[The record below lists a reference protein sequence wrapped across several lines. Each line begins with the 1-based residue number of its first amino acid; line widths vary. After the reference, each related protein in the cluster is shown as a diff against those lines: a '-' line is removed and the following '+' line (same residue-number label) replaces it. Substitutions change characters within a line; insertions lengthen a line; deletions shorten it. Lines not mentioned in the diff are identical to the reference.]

1 MRYLVRLKGAK
12 KIGDLGH
19 GLVGRVSS
27 GCPVK
32 VHNSDGRV
40 ALYPNPVRR
49 IRPLL
54 GGCHRNKGSR
64 RFCCRSGMSV
74 ELVASR

>member
-1 MRYLVRLKGAK
+1 MRYPICLEGTK
-12 KIGDLGH
+12 KLSNLGH

-32 VHNSDGRV
+32 VRNSDGRV
-40 ALYPNPVRR
+40 ALYPNLVRR

-54 GGCHRNKGSR
+54 GAVIA
-64 RFCCRSGMSV
+64 MSAPIASAV
-74 ELVASR
+74 VVA

>member
-1 MRYLVRLKGAK
+1 MRYPICLEGTK
-12 KIGDLGH
+12 KPSNLGH

-32 VHNSDGRV
+32 VSNSDGRV
-40 ALYPNPVRR
+40 ALYPNPVYR

-54 GGCHRNKGSR
+54 GGCHRDECSR
-64 RFCCRSGMSV
+64 RFCCSSGMGV
-74 ELVASR
+74 ELIASR

>member
-1 MRYLVRLKGAK
+1 MRYPICLEGTK
-12 KIGDLGH
+12 KLSNLGH

-32 VHNSDGRV
+32 VRNSDGRV

-54 GGCHRNKGSR
+54 GGCHRDECSR
-64 RFCCRSGMSV
+64 RFCCSSGMSV
-74 ELVASR
+74 EFLASR

>member
-12 KIGDLGH
+12 KISDLGH

-32 VHNSDGRV
+32 VRNSDGRV

-64 RFCCRSGMSV
+64 HFCCRSGMSV